1 MVSSEKNMGN
11 DSDYLICVWMCL
23 VYVSISY
30 VFCNI
35 LYLLES
41 KYSLQ
46 YRSSLFRFRSVF
58 WFQLTSFKLSQ
69 GTSSRIEVE
78 VVSSPPR
85 ARLYDMNNRSYW
97 LKISRD
103 GSNNKSNTNAKSV
116 LLISSSL
123 RPKCSDWSISWPICL
138 HKVSV
143 DSYLVAFYYR
153 CAKACTSWLLTTS
166 HTIFSIQLFILSP
179 QTTPFS
185 QSSWLPNFPLSLTQ
199 LPPQTPNFG
208 SANLCASSITTH
220 GSAEASQHV
229 GHKDVGGQRRSES
242 SQLCKAET
250 RKETALWKRH
260 R

>member
-123 RPKCSDWSISWPICL
+123 RPKCSD
-138 HKVSV
+138 
-143 DSYLVAFYYR
+143 
-153 CAKACTSWLLTTS
+153 
-166 HTIFSIQLFILSP
+166 
-179 QTTPFS
+179 
-185 QSSWLPNFPLSLTQ
+185 
-199 LPPQTPNFG
+199 
-208 SANLCASSITTH
+208 
-220 GSAEASQHV
+220 
-229 GHKDVGGQRRSES
+229 
-242 SQLCKAET
+242 
-250 RKETALWKRH
+250 
-260 R
+260 